1 MDKVNPLHIHN
12 QTRTIIFI
20 FSFKV
25 LFLKLM
31 FIFSQIEKRE
41 FVVALYRT
49 AATTTAY
56 EYNAYMISPLDSS
69 TMVRLTYT
77 TE

>member
-1 MDKVNPLHIHN
+1 
-12 QTRTIIFI
+12 
-20 FSFKV
+20 
-25 LFLKLM
+25 M